1 EVQLGKL
8 KDLRRLATILVGG
21 DRSNIPINHP
31 IRWAGSWHRKS
42 TPRLCEIASTDH
54 LDNEIDLDTA
64 LEILQK
70 AAGNAPGLAG
80 GPESG
85 DQVVLNVSRK
95 FANLPLEVL
104 GEDIPGASPHA
115 DPDLIAA
122 ALAVIPNDDLH
133 WNDWNY
139 VGMATWRA
147 TKGAPEGKAASHAG
161 SKKSQKYNA
170 QITDERWAAYFRS
183 PPTQLGAGTIFWLA
197 DQAAPGW
204 RQEYEAR
211 KTVGQD
217 TGLLNPPAEEQPPPG

>member
-1 EVQLGKL
+1 
-8 KDLRRLATILVGG
+8 
-21 DRSNIPINHP
+21 
-31 IRWAGSWHRKS
+31 
-42 TPRLCEIASTDH
+42 
-54 LDNEIDLDTA
+54 
-64 LEILQK
+64 
-70 AAGNAPGLAG
+70 
-80 GPESG
+80 
-85 DQVVLNVSRK
+85 VSRK

-147 TKGAPEGKAASHAG
+147 TKGAPEGKAAFHAW
-161 SKKSQKYNA
+161 SKKSLKYNA

-217 TGLLNPPAEEQPPPG
+217 TGLLNPPAEEQPPPGGGGGDGGGDGGFPDADLGKGVTLKAFFAYMPMHNYIYAPTRDHWPASSVDARIPPVKLVDRFGKPLLDKKGKPKTMPASAWLDSNK